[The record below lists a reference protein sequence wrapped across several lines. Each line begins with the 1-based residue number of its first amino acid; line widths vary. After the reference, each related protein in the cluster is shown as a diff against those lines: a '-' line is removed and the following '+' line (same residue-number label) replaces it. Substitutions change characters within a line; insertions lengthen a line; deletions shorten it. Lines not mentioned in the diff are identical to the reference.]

1 MPTFYVTTPIYYVN
15 DRPHIGHCYTTLLA
29 DVIARFHRLKGDDVL
44 MLTGTDEHAEK
55 VITRATE
62 AGVTPQEWADRN
74 AQAFREA
81 FEFMGFSQ
89 DDFVRTSED
98 RHKTRASGYIQKLVD
113 SGDIYLGDYEGWY
126 DPGQEEYV
134 TESVAKAHDYT
145 SPVSGKPLE
154 KRNEKNYFFRLS
166 AFEERLRTY
175 IEDHPRFV
183 LPEARRN
190 EVLGRLRQG
199 LQDVPVSRAVRDA
212 DGADWGIRMP
222 NDPDHRV
229 YVWIEALC
237 NYLTVVDTDDRR
249 KYWPASIHLLAKDIL
264 WFHAV
269 VWPAMLMA
277 LDEPLPGCVY
287 AHAYCVAEGR
297 KMSKSLG
304 NFIEIDQLRA
314 YGDRFSV
321 DAVRWY
327 LATQG
332 PLGSTDADFAHSNFV
347 EVYIAELTIGLG
359 NCASRVVNMIHKY
372 FDGEL
377 PEARDATVH
386 AGVDWPSLTGGHVG
400 RAEVCFSRADLH
412 GAGHQGL
419 AIVTAID
426 GYINTTEPFRLAKR
440 IEGPDD
446 PGRGDLALILFN
458 CAAALRIAA
467 MLLLPFMPSKAAAV
481 LEMLGASAP
490 GDGGL
495 NEHAK
500 WRGPQGLK
508 PGTPVAKGPG
518 LFMRAEADEPAPT
531 A

>member
-1 MPTFYVTTPIYYVN
+1 
-15 DRPHIGHCYTTLLA
+15 
-29 DVIARFHRLKGDDVL
+29 
-44 MLTGTDEHAEK
+44 
-55 VITRATE
+55 
-62 AGVTPQEWADRN
+62 
-74 AQAFREA
+74 
-81 FEFMGFSQ
+81 
-89 DDFVRTSED
+89 
-98 RHKTRASGYIQKLVD
+98 
-113 SGDIYLGDYEGWY
+113 
-126 DPGQEEYV
+126 
-134 TESVAKAHDYT
+134 
-145 SPVSGKPLE
+145 
-154 KRNEKNYFFRLS
+154 
-166 AFEERLRTY
+166 
-175 IEDHPRFV
+175 
-183 LPEARRN
+183 
-190 EVLGRLRQG
+190 
-199 LQDVPVSRAVRDA
+199 
-212 DGADWGIRMP
+212 MP

-237 NYLTVVDTDDRR
+237 NYLTVIDTEDRR

-277 LDEPLPGCVY
+277 LDEGLPGCVY
-287 AHAYCVAEGR
+287 AHAYFVAEGR

-347 EVYIAELTIGLG
+347 EVYNAELANGLG

-372 FDGEL
+372 FDGQL

-386 AGVDWPSLTGGHVG
+386 AGVDWPSLTSGHVEHAVACMG
-400 RAEVCFSRADLH
+400 RAELH

-446 PGRGDLALILFN
+446 PAREDLALILFN
-458 CAAALRIAA
+458 CAEALRIAA
-467 MLLLPFMPSKAAAV
+467 MLMLPFMPSKAADV
-481 LEMLGASAP
+481 LAMLGASVP

-495 NEHAK
+495 GEHAK
-500 WRGPQGLK
+500 WRGPHGMK
-508 PGTPVAKGPG
+508 PGTPVVQGPG

-531 A
+531 T